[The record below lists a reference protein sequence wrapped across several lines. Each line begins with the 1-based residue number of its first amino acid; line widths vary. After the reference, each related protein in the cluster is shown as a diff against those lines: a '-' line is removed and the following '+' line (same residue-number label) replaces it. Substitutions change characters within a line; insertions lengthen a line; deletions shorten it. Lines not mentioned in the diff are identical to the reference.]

1 MKLGLFKYG
10 KQLEGYQFFNC
21 INLIQLETVA
31 TQFSEYWK
39 CSKNDM
45 SQIMVEMGNFQF

>member
-1 MKLGLFKYG
+1 MKLGLFKFG
-10 KQLEGYQFFNC
+10 KQLEGCKFFNC

-39 CSKNDM
+39 CSKHDM